1 MDLHRQFRSSGMR
14 FISASLILAAALLLL
29 VSVTHAVPINFAV
42 NLSGANEVP
51 PVSPAGTG
59 QALVTLDPTAQ
70 TLQLNI
76 VFSGLTSNTVAAHI
90 HCCLPNPFQTG
101 VNVGVATTVPAFDG
115 FPLGVTSGTY
125 SSPVFD
131 LTQAAIY
138 NTTPM
143 TGFVA
148 LQGGLPQAEAAF
160 INGIL
165 TGRVYLNIHTV
176 NNGGGEI
183 RGFLVATPEPA
194 SLLLLGAG
202 LIGFA
207 WFQRRRKFK
216 RR

>member
-1 MDLHRQFRSSGMR
+1 MDLHRQFRLSGMR
-14 FISASLILAAALLLL
+14 LISASLVLVAALLLL
-29 VSVTHAVPINFAV
+29 VSATQATPIHFAV

-101 VNVGVATTVPAFDG
+101 VNVGVATTVPAFPG
-115 FPLGVTSGTY
+115 FPIEPNGVMAFNY
-125 SSPVFD
+125 SSAVFD
-131 LTQAAIY
+131 LTQAGSY
-138 NTTPM
+138 NPA
-143 TGFVA
+143 FVT
-148 LQGGLPQAEAAF
+148 LQGGLSQAEASF
-160 INGIL
+160 IAGVL
-165 TGRVYLNIHTV
+165 TGRVYLNVHTV
-176 NNGGGEI
+176 NNPGGEI
-183 RGFLVATPEPA
+183 RGFLFATPEPA
-194 SLLLLGAG
+194 SLLLLGSA

-207 WFQRRRKFK
+207 WTQRRRKFN

>member
-1 MDLHRQFRSSGMR
+1 MDLLRRFRPNGMR
-14 FISASLILAAALLLL
+14 FVSASLVLVAALLLL

-42 NLSGANEVP
+42 NLSGATEVP

-59 QALVTLDPTAQ
+59 QALITLDPTAQ

-76 VFSGLTSNTVAAHI
+76 VFSGLTSNTTAAHI
-90 HCCLPNPFQTG
+90 HCCLPIPFTG
-101 VNVGVATTVPAFDG
+101 NTGVATTVPAFVG
-115 FPLGVTSGTY
+115 FPLGVTSGNY
-125 SSPVFD
+125 SSQVFD
-131 LTQAAIY
+131 LTQPLIY
-138 NTTPM
+138 NPA
-143 TGFVA
+143 FVD
-148 LQGGLPQAEAAF
+148 LFPGGLPQAEAAF
-160 INGIL
+160 INGLL
-165 TGRVYLNIHTV
+165 TPGQTYLNIHTV

-183 RGFLVATPEPA
+183 RGFLFATPEPA